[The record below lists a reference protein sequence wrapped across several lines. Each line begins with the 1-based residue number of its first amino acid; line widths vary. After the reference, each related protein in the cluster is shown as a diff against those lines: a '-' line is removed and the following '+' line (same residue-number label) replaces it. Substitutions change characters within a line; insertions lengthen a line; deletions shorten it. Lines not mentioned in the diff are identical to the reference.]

1 MIYALFIITQKG
13 DVLLNQVYRDGV
25 SKGIAEAFRL
35 QVVTSKD
42 QRSPLKQ
49 IGDTSFVH
57 VRDKDLYVVA
67 VTKDNSDATG
77 IFEVL
82 YALIKIFKSYFGS
95 FDEESVRDNIVTV
108 VEVVEEILDY
118 GYPQNT
124 DADSIKN
131 LITTQSKAIKKAR
144 EEQISQITIQTTG
157 QLPWRS
163 IDLRYKR
170 NEIYIDVI
178 ESVNLLMS
186 TAGNILKA
194 DVTGQI
200 MMKTQLSGMPECKL
214 GMNDKILLD
223 KETKM
228 GKKPKTASGIELDD
242 VTMHQCVK
250 LGRFDADR
258 TISFVPP
265 DGEFELMRYR
275 TTENISSP
283 FRVISNV
290 TEVSR
295 NRIEADVTIK
305 STYNAK
311 LNGAN
316 VIIKIPT
323 PKNTATC
330 KIAIKGSGKA
340 KYNADAGG
348 IVWKIRRFPGM
359 TEYTLQARIEL
370 ISNVSV
376 EKKAWS
382 RPPIQMEFQVPMF
395 AASGLQIRYL
405 RVIERS
411 GYSAVKWVRY
421 LTKAGSYLHR
431 I

>member
-13 DVLLNQVYRDGV
+13 DVLLNQIYRDGV

-57 VRDKDLYVVA
+57 VREKDLYIVA

-118 GYPQNT
+118 GFPQTT

-228 GKKPKTASGIELDD
+228 GKKPKTANGIELDD

-305 STYNAK
+305 STFNAK

-316 VIIKIPT
+316 VVIKIPT

-330 KIAIKGSGKA
+330 KIAIKGAGKA

-411 GYSAVKWVRY
+411 GYTAVKWVRY

>member
-13 DVLLNQVYRDGV
+13 DVLLNQIYRDGV

-35 QVVTSKD
+35 QVVTSKE

-95 FDEESVRDNIVTV
+95 FDEESVKDNIVTV
-108 VEVVEEILDY
+108 VEVLEEILDY
-118 GYPQNT
+118 GFPQTT

-144 EEQISQITIQTTG
+144 EDQISQITIQTTG
-157 QLPWRS
+157 QLPWRPV
-163 IDLRYKR
+163 DLRYKR

-186 TAGNILKA
+186 TAGNVLKA

-228 GKKPKTASGIELDD
+228 GKKPKTANGIELDD

-295 NRIEADVTIK
+295 NRIEADVTVK
-305 STYNAK
+305 STYNSK

-330 KIAIKGSGKA
+330 KIAIKGAGKA

-411 GYSAVKWVRY
+411 GYNAVKWVRY

>member
-13 DVLLNQVYRDGV
+13 DVLLNQIYRDGV

-35 QVVTSKD
+35 QVVTSKE

-95 FDEESVRDNIVTV
+95 FDEESVKDNIVTV
-108 VEVVEEILDY
+108 VEVLEEILDY
-118 GYPQNT
+118 GFPQTT

-144 EEQISQITIQTTG
+144 EDQISQITIQTTG
-157 QLPWRS
+157 QLPWRPV
-163 IDLRYKR
+163 DLRYKR

-186 TAGNILKA
+186 TAGNVLKA

-228 GKKPKTASGIELDD
+228 GKKPKTANGIELDD

-265 DGEFELMRYR
+265 DGEFELMRY
-275 TTENISSP
+275 
-283 FRVISNV
+283 V
-290 TEVSR
+290 
-295 NRIEADVTIK
+295 
-305 STYNAK
+305 
-311 LNGAN
+311 
-316 VIIKIPT
+316 
-323 PKNTATC
+323 
-330 KIAIKGSGKA
+330 
-340 KYNADAGG
+340 
-348 IVWKIRRFPGM
+348 
-359 TEYTLQARIEL
+359 
-370 ISNVSV
+370 
-376 EKKAWS
+376 
-382 RPPIQMEFQVPMF
+382 
-395 AASGLQIRYL
+395 
-405 RVIERS
+405 
-411 GYSAVKWVRY
+411 
-421 LTKAGSYLHR
+421 H
-431 I
+431 

>member
-1 MIYALFIITQKG
+1 
-13 DVLLNQVYRDGV
+13 
-25 SKGIAEAFRL
+25 
-35 QVVTSKD
+35 
-42 QRSPLKQ
+42 
-49 IGDTSFVH
+49 
-57 VRDKDLYVVA
+57 
-67 VTKDNSDATG
+67 
-77 IFEVL
+77 
-82 YALIKIFKSYFGS
+82 
-95 FDEESVRDNIVTV
+95 
-108 VEVVEEILDY
+108 
-118 GYPQNT
+118 
-124 DADSIKN
+124 
-131 LITTQSKAIKKAR
+131 
-144 EEQISQITIQTTG
+144 
-157 QLPWRS
+157 
-163 IDLRYKR
+163 
-170 NEIYIDVI
+170 
-178 ESVNLLMS
+178 MS
-186 TAGNILKA
+186 TAGNVLKA

-228 GKKPKTASGIELDD
+228 GKKPKTANGIELDD

-295 NRIEADVTIK
+295 NRIEADVTVK
-305 STYNAK
+305 STYNSK

-330 KIAIKGSGKA
+330 KIAIKGAGKA

-411 GYSAVKWVRY
+411 GYNAVKWVRY